1 MSVCMHRHHPF
12 TLVTHSQTIGCII
25 MGGVSDRFGR
35 RPVMLCCLA
44 ASFCSLS
51 VVARAKTLPQV
62 RECVCMRMYACVYSR
77 ESVCACV
84 SLYVHGHG

>member
-1 MSVCMHRHHPF
+1 V
-12 TLVTHSQTIGCII
+12 GCIV
-25 MGGVSDRFGR
+25 MGNVSDKYGR

-62 RECVCMRMYACVYSR
+62 HGFLAGRMGLRVNQSINQ
-77 ESVCACV
+77 SIN
-84 SLYVHGHG
+84 H